1 VSELLII
8 GERLGG
14 VKPSAASVGVILTG
28 AVLQAEG
35 RISRGSE
42 IRIKERSLAPLEKA
56 RGFGMTPSTTKD
68 PPRAIKVNNDLF
80 PLMTDGLDRLKVL
93 INSSTPIIVMET
105 SEEMHAISLVRAA
118 CAELKMS
125 TFEWSIADG
134 LVRSGMKESSEG
146 QKISLPAHNDQNTI
160 WTQAGRTVAQM
171 RSVLSP
177 AGADADRMA
186 RAIALSTSGESA
198 AASGSSIYNT
208 REPVQALANMDSM
221 TLEAVFI
228 LKDFHRHMDDPVV
241 VRRLRDVGQKF
252 AANRRTVII
261 TAPQIAVPAELTTLV
276 EYFDLPLPDQERLHE
291 LIHEM
296 FTRLSKTYTLKLELD
311 AAGVDA
317 MSTNLRGLSEEEAER
332 AISQALVT
340 RYALCAES
348 VTDVLDAKK
357 QLLRHSGM
365 LEFIE
370 ASDNMAAVG
379 GLENLKHW
387 LGQRRGAWEDAA
399 REFGLEPPR
408 GMIILGVQGCGKSL
422 CARAVAGE
430 WKLPLVKFDTSAVY
444 DKYIGETEKRIRK
457 VFQVAEGLA
466 PCVLWIDELE
476 KVFAGSGPDSASA
489 DAGVSSRLLAS
500 FLSWMQDRKAA
511 VFVAATCN
519 NVSVLP
525 PELIRKGRFDELFF
539 VDLPNQAERK
549 QIFSIQ
555 LAKRKRNPAEF
566 DLEKV
571 ASAAKGYSGA
581 EIDAAVQ
588 GALYGAYSEKKP
600 LATQFLLDALAQTVP
615 LSITRAEEI
624 AALREWARTRAV
636 PASAGPGAM

>member
-1 VSELLII
+1 
-8 GERLGG
+8 
-14 VKPSAASVGVILTG
+14 
-28 AVLQAEG
+28 
-35 RISRGSE
+35 
-42 IRIKERSLAPLEKA
+42 
-56 RGFGMTPSTTKD
+56 
-68 PPRAIKVNNDLF
+68 
-80 PLMTDGLDRLKVL
+80 MTDGLDRLKVL
-93 INSSTPIIVMET
+93 INSSTPIVVMET
-105 SEEMHAISLVRAA
+105 SEEMRAVNIVRAA
-118 CAELKMS
+118 CAELNMA

-134 LVRSGMKESSEG
+134 LLRSGANTPPEG
-146 QKISLPAHNDQNTI
+146 PKISLQARIDQNTI
-160 WTQAGRTVAQM
+160 WTQAGRSQAPART
-171 RSVLSP
+171 SLSP
-177 AGADADRMA
+177 GGAESDRLARAVKASMGAD
-186 RAIALSTSGESA
+186 SA
-198 AASGSSIYNT
+198 AASATAIYNT
-208 REPVQALANMDSM
+208 REPVQALANMESM
-221 TLEAVFI
+221 TVEAVFI
-228 LKDFHRHMDDPVV
+228 LKDFHRHMEDPVV

-252 AANRRTVII
+252 SANRRTVII
-261 TAPQIAVPAELTTLV
+261 TAPQIEMPAELATLV
-276 EYFDLPLPDQERLHE
+276 EYFDLPLPDRDRLRE
-291 LIHEM
+291 IIHDT

-311 AAGVDA
+311 ATGVEA
-317 MSTNLRGLSEEEAER
+317 MSANLRGLTEEEAER

-340 RYALCAES
+340 RYALCPES

-365 LEFIE
+365 LEFVE
-370 ASDNMAAVG
+370 ASYNMAAVG

-408 GMIILGVQGCGKSL
+408 GMILLGVQGCGKSL
-422 CARAVAGE
+422 SARAVAGE

-457 VFQVAEGLA
+457 VFQIAEGLA

-519 NVSVLP
+519 NVSALP

-555 LAKRKRNPAEF
+555 LAKRKRNPADF

-571 ASAAKGYSGA
+571 AAAAKGYSGA

-588 GALYGAYSEKKP
+588 GALYAAYSEKKA
-600 LATQFLLDALAQTVP
+600 LATPSLLDVLAQTVP

-636 PASAGPGAM
+636 AASAQDGGPAESDRASG

>member
-1 VSELLII
+1 M
-8 GERLGG
+8 
-14 VKPSAASVGVILTG
+14 A
-28 AVLQAEG
+28 
-35 RISRGSE
+35 
-42 IRIKERSLAPLEKA
+42 
-56 RGFGMTPSTTKD
+56 
-68 PPRAIKVNNDLF
+68 
-80 PLMTDGLDRLKVL
+80 DGLDRLKVL
-93 INSSTPIIVMET
+93 INSSTPIVVMET
-105 SEEMHAISLVRAA
+105 SEEMRVINLVRSA
-118 CAELKMS
+118 CSELNMA

-134 LVRSGMKESSEG
+134 LVRSGSNA
-146 QKISLPAHNDQNTI
+146 PAEVHKSAPQTPRIDQSTG
-160 WTQAGRTVAQM
+160 WTQVNAGTLAQPHTA
-171 RSVLSP
+171 LSP
-177 AGADADRMA
+177 RGGEAERLTRAVMSAVSPEGATAGG
-186 RAIALSTSGESA
+186 SG
-198 AASGSSIYNT
+198 SIYNT
-208 REPVQALANMDSM
+208 REPVQALANMEAM
-221 TLEAVFI
+221 TIEAVFI

-252 AANRRTVII
+252 SANRRTVII
-261 TAPQIAVPAELTTLV
+261 TAPEITVPAELTKLV
-276 EYFDLPLPDQERLHE
+276 EFFDLPLPDRERLHE
-291 LIHEM
+291 IVHNT
-296 FTRLSKTYTLKLELD
+296 FTRLSKTYSLKLQLD

-317 MSTNLRGLSEEEAER
+317 MSANLRGLTEEEAER

-340 RYALCAES
+340 RYALCPET
-348 VTDVLDAKK
+348 VTDVLEAKK

-370 ASDNMAAVG
+370 ATDNMAGVG

-387 LGQRRGAWEDAA
+387 LGQRRGAWEDSA
-399 REFGLEPPR
+399 REFGLEPPH
-408 GMIILGVQGCGKSL
+408 GLIILGVQGCGKSL

-430 WKLPLVKFDTSAVY
+430 WMLPLVKFDTSAVY

-500 FLSWMQDRKAA
+500 FLSWMQDRKAP

-519 NVSVLP
+519 NVTVLP

-555 LAKRKRNPAEF
+555 LAKRKRNPADFE
-566 DLEKV
+566 LEKV
-571 ASAAKGYSGA
+571 AAAAKGYSGA

-588 GALYGAYSEKKP
+588 GALYAAYSEKKQVT
-600 LATQFLLDALAQTVP
+600 TQALMDALAQTVP
-615 LSITRAEEI
+615 LSTTRAEEI
-624 AALREWARTRAV
+624 AALREWARSRAV
-636 PASAGPGAM
+636 PASLRDSSSATA

>member
-1 VSELLII
+1 
-8 GERLGG
+8 
-14 VKPSAASVGVILTG
+14 
-28 AVLQAEG
+28 
-35 RISRGSE
+35 
-42 IRIKERSLAPLEKA
+42 
-56 RGFGMTPSTTKD
+56 
-68 PPRAIKVNNDLF
+68 
-80 PLMTDGLDRLKVL
+80 MTDGLDRLKVL
-93 INSSTPIIVMET
+93 INSSTPIVVMET
-105 SEEMHAISLVRAA
+105 SEETHAIAMVRAA
-118 CAELKMS
+118 CAELNMA

-134 LVRSGMKESSEG
+134 LLRSGANTPPEA
-146 QKISLPAHNDQNTI
+146 QKNSLQARIDQAAN
-160 WTQAGRTVAQM
+160 WTHSQTRTA
-171 RSVLSP
+171 LSP
-177 AGADADRMA
+177 GGAEAARLARAMATSVGAD
-186 RAIALSTSGESA
+186 TSA
-198 AASGSSIYNT
+198 AAASAIYNT
-208 REPVQALANMDSM
+208 REPAQALANMESM
-221 TLEAVFI
+221 TVEAVFI

-261 TAPQIAVPAELTTLV
+261 TAPEIAVPAELTTLV
-276 EYFDLPLPDQERLHE
+276 EYFDLPLPDRERLHE
-291 LIHEM
+291 IIHDT

-317 MSTNLRGLSEEEAER
+317 MSANLRGLTEEEADR

-348 VTDVLDAKK
+348 VTDVLEAKK

-519 NVSVLP
+519 NVTVLP

-539 VDLPNQAERK
+539 VDLPNQSERK
-549 QIFSIQ
+549 QIFAIQ

-571 ASAAKGYSGA
+571 AGAARGYSGA

-588 GALYGAYSEKKP
+588 GALYAAYSEKKP
-600 LATQFLLDALAQTVP
+600 LSTQSLLNALLQTVP
-615 LSITRAEEI
+615 LSTTRAEEI
-624 AALREWARTRAV
+624 AALRDWARTRAV
-636 PASAGPGAM
+636 RASAGAEETE

>member
-1 VSELLII
+1 M
-8 GERLGG
+8 
-14 VKPSAASVGVILTG
+14 P
-28 AVLQAEG
+28 
-35 RISRGSE
+35 
-42 IRIKERSLAPLEKA
+42 
-56 RGFGMTPSTTKD
+56 
-68 PPRAIKVNNDLF
+68 
-80 PLMTDGLDRLKVL
+80 DGLDRLKVL
-93 INSSTPIIVMET
+93 INSSTPIVVMET

-118 CAELKMS
+118 CAELNMA

-134 LVRSGMKESSEG
+134 LLRSGTNTPPEAPKVSVQST
-146 QKISLPAHNDQNTI
+146 QTTI
-160 WTQAGRTVAQM
+160 WNQGSRALAQARTA
-171 RSVLSP
+171 LSP
-177 AGADADRMA
+177 SGGEGDRLA
-186 RAIALSTSGESA
+186 RAMINSMGGDGAPGTSG
-198 AASGSSIYNT
+198 GSIYNT
-208 REPVQALANMDSM
+208 REPVQALANMETM
-221 TLEAVFI
+221 TVEAVYI

-252 AANRRTVII
+252 AANRKTVVI
-261 TAPQIAVPAELTTLV
+261 TAPELTVPAELTTLV
-276 EYFDLPLPDQERLHE
+276 EYFDLPLPDRERLHE
-291 LIHEM
+291 IIHDVY
-296 FTRLSKTYTLKLELD
+296 TRLSKTYTLKLQLD
-311 AAGVDA
+311 APGVDA
-317 MSTNLRGLSEEEAER
+317 MSANLRGLTEEEAER

-340 RYALCAES
+340 RYALCPES
-348 VTDVLDAKK
+348 VTDVLEAKK

-370 ASDNMAAVG
+370 ASDNMASVG

-422 CARAVAGE
+422 CARAIAGE

-519 NVSVLP
+519 NVTVLP

-555 LAKRKRNPAEF
+555 LARRKRNPSEF

-571 ASAAKGYSGA
+571 AAAAKGYSGS
-581 EIDAAVQ
+581 EIEAAVQ
-588 GALYGAYSEKKP
+588 GALYTAYSEKKP
-600 LATQFLLDALAQTVP
+600 LTSQSLVDALGQTVP
-615 LSITRAEEI
+615 LSITRSEEI
-624 AALREWARTRAV
+624 ASLRDWANTRAV
-636 PASAGPGAM
+636 PASARDTSPATA

>member
-1 VSELLII
+1 MWGQPPPAVRVVRED
-8 GERLGG
+8 
-14 VKPSAASVGVILTG
+14 GVIPTG
-28 AVLQAEG
+28 AVLQAKG
-35 RISRGSE
+35 GIARADSRVP
-42 IRIKERSLAPLEKA
+42 A
-56 RGFGMTPSTTKD
+56 
-68 PPRAIKVNNDLF
+68 
-80 PLMTDGLDRLKVL
+80 MTDGLDRLKVL

-105 SEEMHAISLVRAA
+105 SEETHAVSMVRTA
-118 CAELKMS
+118 CTELNMA

-134 LVRSGMKESSEG
+134 LQRSGANVPVEA
-146 QKISLPAHNDQNTI
+146 QKTTLQDRIDQSTMRA
-160 WTQAGRTVAQM
+160 QAGRAYSQM
-171 RSVLSP
+171 RTALSP
-177 AGADADRMA
+177 GSSEADRLTLAMA
-186 RAIALSTSGESA
+186 SSLGSG
-198 AASGSSIYNT
+198 ASGAAPGTAIYNT
-208 REPVQALANMDSM
+208 REPVQALANMEST

-252 AANRRTVII
+252 ATNRRTVII
-261 TAPQIAVPAELTTLV
+261 TAPEITVPAELTTLV
-276 EYFDLPLPDQERLHE
+276 EYFDLPLPDRDRLHE
-291 LIHEM
+291 IIKET
-296 FTRLSKTYTLKLELD
+296 FTRLSKTYTLKLQLD
-311 AAGVDA
+311 APGVDA
-317 MSTNLRGLSEEEAER
+317 MSANLRGLTEEEAER
-332 AISQALVT
+332 AISQAMVT
-340 RYALCAES
+340 RYALCPES
-348 VTDVLDAKK
+348 VTDVLEAKK

-387 LGQRRGAWEDAA
+387 LGQRRGAWEDSA
-399 REFGLEPPR
+399 RDFGLEPPR

-444 DKYIGETEKRIRK
+444 DKFIGETEKRIRK

-519 NVSVLP
+519 NVTVLP

-539 VDLPNQAERK
+539 VDLPNQTERK

-555 LAKRKRNPAEF
+555 LAKRKRNPADF
-566 DLEKV
+566 DLDKV
-571 ASAAKGYSGA
+571 ATAAKGYSGA

-588 GALYGAYSEKKP
+588 GGLYAAYSEKKQ
-600 LATQFLLDALAQTVP
+600 LTTQSLLDALAQTVP
-615 LSITRAEEI
+615 LSTTRAEEI
-624 AALREWARTRAV
+624 QTLRIWARTRAV
-636 PASAGPGAM
+636 PASGGDDTAVTG